1 MGNLAANMLEHL
13 RTINYE
19 GPAMF
24 VIVFLALLAVF
35 RRWSILLITLLII
48 ALGWGAQDLIIMNI
62 LTQNTVVSIPLL
74 VYGAGGLLVVA
85 LCLLAFY
92 KS

>member
-1 MGNLAANMLEHL
+1 MDNLAANIMEHL

-35 RRWSILLITLLII
+35 RRFSILLITLLVIV
-48 ALGWGAQDLIIMNI
+48 LGWGAQDLLIMNI
-62 LTQNTVVSIPLL
+62 QTQNAVVSIPLL
-74 VYGAGGLLVVA
+74 IYGAGGLLLVV
-85 LCLLAFY
+85 LCLLSFY

>member
-1 MGNLAANMLEHL
+1 MGNMTANILEHL

-24 VIVFLALLAVF
+24 VIVFLAFLAVF
-35 RRWSILLITLLII
+35 RRWSILLITLLVI
-48 ALGWGAQDLIIMNI
+48 ALAWGAQDLLIMNSQ
-62 LTQNTVVSIPLL
+62 TQNPVVRIPLL
-74 VYGAGGLLVVA
+74 IYGVGGFLVVV
-85 LCLLAFY
+85 LSLISFY